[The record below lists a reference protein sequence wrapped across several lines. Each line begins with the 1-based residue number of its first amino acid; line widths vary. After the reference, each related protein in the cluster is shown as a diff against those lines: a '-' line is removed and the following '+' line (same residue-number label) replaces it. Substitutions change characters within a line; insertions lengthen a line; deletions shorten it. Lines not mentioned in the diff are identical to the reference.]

1 MPPLQRHTPCGTRY
15 LQTRDQAVALFAQR
29 GFAGVGLRE
38 LAQHLGISAGSLY
51 NHIESKEG
59 LLFELVEQLYRDLL
73 DVVNRAQKSRTTHQR
88 RLDRLIVGH
97 LELHQQK
104 ADYFRV
110 AEQANIYLDDTYRTQ
125 LDTLREHYE
134 YQLLALLTPLG
145 LPTDGDT
152 ALTIVR
158 SIAALL
164 NHLPH
169 RIVGIDPVSSD
180 YIHLLKHMVMGAL
193 NAQKNAP

>member
-1 MPPLQRHTPCGTRY
+1 MMQQPVSSGDSRY
-15 LQTRDQAVALFAQR
+15 LQTRDQAVALFARR

-38 LAQHLGISAGSLY
+38 LAKHLGISAGSLY
-51 NHIESKEG
+51 NHIDSKES

-73 DVVNRAQKSRTTHQR
+73 DVVGRVLKSRTTPQR

-97 LELHQQK
+97 LELHRCK

-110 AEQANIYLDDTYRTQ
+110 AEQANACLATTHLAQ
-125 LDTLREHYE
+125 LDVLRARYE
-134 YQLLALLTPLG
+134 GQLLTLFSQFGMTTRSL
-145 LPTDGDT
+145 T
-152 ALTIVR
+152 ALTTVR

-169 RIVGIDPVSSD
+169 RAVGVDLVSSN
-180 YIHLLKHMVMGAL
+180 YVQLLKHMIMGAL
-193 NAQKNAP
+193 NAHKNAP

>member
-1 MPPLQRHTPCGTRY
+1 MPLLQRHTPCDTRY
-15 LQTRDQAVALFAQR
+15 LQTRDRAVALFAQR

-73 DVVNRAQKSRTTHQR
+73 DVVTRALKSRTTAQR

-104 ADYFRV
+104 ANYFRV
-110 AEQANIYLDDTYRTQ
+110 AEQANAYLEITRRSQ
-125 LDTLREHYE
+125 LDTLRERYE
-134 YQLLALLTPLG
+134 HQLFALLSPLG
-145 LPTDGDT
+145 LPANNDT
-152 ALTIVR
+152 AQTTVR

-169 RIVGIDPVSSD
+169 RIVGVDLVSSS
-180 YIHLLKHMVMGAL
+180 YIRLLKHMIMGAL
-193 NAQKNAP
+193 DAIE